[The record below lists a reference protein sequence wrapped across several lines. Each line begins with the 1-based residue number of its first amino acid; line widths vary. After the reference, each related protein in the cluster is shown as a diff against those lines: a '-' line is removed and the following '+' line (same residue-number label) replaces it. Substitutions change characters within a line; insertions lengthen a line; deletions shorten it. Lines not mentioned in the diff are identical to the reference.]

1 MPWPQNYDPLSQP
14 WLSTLAAFLPLAVL
28 LGCLG
33 LLRIKA
39 HLSALIGLAAALL
52 VAIWIFGMP
61 APLAGISALYGAAY
75 GLLPIGWIILNV
87 IFLYNLCNQKGLFKT
102 LQESLTTITRDRRLQ
117 VLLVAFCF
125 GAFFEGA
132 AGFGTPVAVTAS
144 ILIGLGFA
152 PLQASVLSL
161 IANTAPVPFAGLGTP
176 LISLQAVTGLD
187 LRALTTMVAR
197 QLTIF
202 DLLIPFWVVTV
213 FAGWQGMLEIWPA
226 LLVTGG
232 TYAVVQLLV
241 ATFHGPWLVNIL
253 SSLVSMAVLILFL
266 LRWKPRR
273 IWRFPG
279 ETENAH
285 AGIQPA
291 GAQPAAT
298 RQQMLLAWLP
308 WLILSLVVFVWG
320 LPQVKTWLDSFSLVH
335 FAVPGLDQQVL
346 RSPPVVALARPES
359 AAFDFNWLSA
369 SGTAILVAGIIS
381 GIWLRISL
389 VALLKTYWLTLKQV
403 SNALLTIS
411 ATMAIGFV
419 IRYSGMDGTLG
430 LAFSRTGVLYPF
442 FGTLL
447 GWLGVT
453 MTGSDTSSNVL
464 FGSLQ
469 TITAQQLGLSPL
481 LMAAANSSGGV
492 MGKMLNAQSIVVAS
506 SATHWHGHEPEI
518 LRAVFWHSLA
528 LVCLAGIIVLCMAYL

>member
-1 MPWPQNYDPLSQP
+1 
-14 WLSTLAAFLPLAVL
+14 LPLAVL

-39 HLSALIGLAAALL
+39 HLSALIGLGAALL
-52 VAIWIFGMP
+52 VAVWIFGMP
-61 APLAGISALYGAAY
+61 VLQAGISAIYGAAY

-87 IFLYNLCNQKGLFKT
+87 IFLYNLCNQKGLFKN

-132 AGFGTPVAVTAS
+132 AGFGTPVAVSSS
-144 ILIGLGFA
+144 ILIGLGFG

-187 LRALTTMVAR
+187 LRALTAMVAW
-197 QLTIF
+197 QLAFF
-202 DLLIPFWVVTV
+202 DLLIPFWVVAV
-213 FAGWQGMLEIWPA
+213 FSGWKGMLEIWPA

-232 TYAVVQLLV
+232 TYTVVQLLV
-241 ATFHGPWLVNIL
+241 AIYHGPWLVNIL
-253 SSLVSMAVLILFL
+253 SSLVSMVVLILFL
-266 LRWKPRR
+266 QRWKPPH

-279 ETENAH
+279 DAEKE
-285 AGIQPA
+285 QPA
-291 GAQPAAT
+291 GLQIADGQPQVAT
-298 RQQMLLAWLP
+298 KQQMLLAWLP

-346 RSPPVVALARPES
+346 RSPPVVAQARPES

-369 SGTAILVAGIIS
+369 SGTAILIAAILS
-381 GIWLRISL
+381 GIWLRYSF
-389 VALLKTYWLTLKQV
+389 VELLKSYWLTLKQV

-469 TITAQQLGLSPL
+469 RITAQQLGLSPL

-528 LVCLAGIIVLCMAYL
+528 LVTLAGIIILLMAYL

>member
-1 MPWPQNYDPLSQP
+1 LPWSQNYDPLSQP
-14 WLSTLAAFLPLAVL
+14 WLSTLAALLPLAVL

-33 LLRIKA
+33 LLRLKA
-39 HLSALIGLAAALL
+39 HLSALIGLGAALL
-52 VAIWIFGMP
+52 AAIFIFGMP
-61 APLAGISALYGAAY
+61 APPAGISAVYGIAY

-87 IFLYNLCNQKGLFKT
+87 IFLYNLCSQKGLFKT
-102 LQESLTTITRDRRLQ
+102 LQASLTTITRDRRLQ

-187 LRALTTMVAR
+187 LRALTDMVGR
-197 QLTIF
+197 QLAPF
-202 DLLIPFWVVTV
+202 DLLIPFWITAVL
-213 FAGWQGMLEIWPA
+213 AGWRGMLEIWPA
-226 LLVTGG
+226 LLVTGA
-232 TYAVVQLLV
+232 TYAVVQWLV
-241 ATFHGPWLVNIL
+241 ATFHGPWLVNIIA
-253 SSLVSMAVLILFL
+253 SLVSMAVLVVFL

-279 ETENAH
+279 ETGPDPADS
-285 AGIQPA
+285 QP
-291 GAQPAAT
+291 GASR
-298 RQQMLLAWLP
+298 RQMAFAWLP
-308 WLILSLVVFVWG
+308 WLILSLIVFVWG
-320 LPQVKTWLDSFSLVH
+320 LPQVKIWLDSFSLVH
-335 FAVPGLDQQVL
+335 FAVPGLDQMVL
-346 RSPPVVALARPES
+346 RSPPVVSQARPES

-369 SGTAILVAGIIS
+369 SGTAILAAAVIS
-381 GIWLRISL
+381 GIWLRYSL
-389 VALLKTYWLTLKQV
+389 VELLQTYWMTLKQV
-403 SNALLTIS
+403 RNALLTIS

-419 IRYSGMDGTLG
+419 MRYSGMDGTLG
-430 LAFSRTGVLYPF
+430 LAFSRTGGLYPF

-469 TITAQQLGLSPL
+469 SITAQQLGLSPL

-528 LVCLAGIIVLCMAYL
+528 LVCLVGVTILIMAYL

>member
-1 MPWPQNYDPLSQP
+1 
-14 WLSTLAAFLPLAVL
+14 LPLAVL

-52 VAIWIFGMP
+52 AAIWIFGMP
-61 APLAGISALYGAAY
+61 VPLAAISALYGVAY

-132 AGFGTPVAVTAS
+132 AGFGTPVAVSAS

-202 DLLIPFWVVTV
+202 DLLIPFWVVAV

-279 ETENAH
+279 EAENAQ

-298 RQQMLLAWLP
+298 RRQMLLAWLP

-369 SGTAILVAGIIS
+369 SGTAILLAAIIS
-381 GIWLRISL
+381 GIWLRFSL
-389 VALLKTYWLTLKQV
+389 VGLLKTYWLTLKQV

-469 TITAQQLGLSPL
+469 RITAQQLGLSPL

-528 LVCLAGIIVLCMAYL
+528 LVCLAGIIVLGMAYL

>member
-1 MPWPQNYDPLSQP
+1 LPWPQNYDPLSQP

-33 LLRIKA
+33 LLRFKA
-39 HLSALIGLAAALL
+39 QLSALIGLGAALL
-52 VAIWIFGMP
+52 AAIVIFGMP
-61 APLAGISALYGAAY
+61 ASLAGISAVYGVAY

-152 PLQASVLSL
+152 PLSASVLSL

-187 LRALTTMVAR
+187 LRALTAMVGR
-197 QLTIF
+197 QLAFF
-202 DLLIPFWVVTV
+202 DVLIPFWVVAV
-213 FAGWQGMLEIWPA
+213 FAGWKGMLEIWPA

-232 TYAVVQLLV
+232 TYAIVQWLV

-253 SSLVSMAVLILFL
+253 SSLVSMAVLVLFL

-273 IWRFPG
+273 IWLFPG
-279 ETENAH
+279 EA
-285 AGIQPA
+285 QPDQA
-291 GAQPAAT
+291 GAQPVAS
-298 RQQMLLAWLP
+298 RKQMFLAWLP

-335 FAVPGLDQQVL
+335 FAVPRLDQQVL
-346 RSPPVVALARPES
+346 RSPPVVPQAQPQS
-359 AAFDFNWLSA
+359 ATFDFNWLSA
-369 SGTAILVAGIIS
+369 SGTAILAAGIIS
-381 GIWLRISL
+381 GMWLRYSF
-389 VALLKTYWLTLKQV
+389 VELLKSYWLTLKQV
-403 SNALLTIS
+403 RNALLTIS

-453 MTGSDTSSNVL
+453 ITGSDTSSNVL

-469 TITAQQLGLSPL
+469 RITAQQLGLSPL

-528 LVCLAGIIVLCMAYL
+528 LVCLVGVTILMMAYL

>member
-1 MPWPQNYDPLSQP
+1 
-14 WLSTLAAFLPLAVL
+14 LPLAVL

-33 LLRIKA
+33 LLRLKA

-52 VAIWIFGMP
+52 VAVWIFGMP
-61 APLAGISALYGAAY
+61 ALQAGISAVYGAAY

-132 AGFGTPVAVTAS
+132 AGFGTPVAVSSS

-187 LRALTTMVAR
+187 LRALTAMVAW
-197 QLTIF
+197 QLAFF
-202 DLLIPFWVVTV
+202 DLLIPFWVVAV
-213 FAGWQGMLEIWPA
+213 FSGWKGMLEIWPA

-232 TYAVVQLLV
+232 TYTVVQLLV
-241 ATFHGPWLVNIL
+241 AIYHGPWLVNIL
-253 SSLVSMAVLILFL
+253 SSLVSMVVLILFL
-266 LRWKPRR
+266 QHWKPPH
-273 IWRFPG
+273 IWRFSGDAENEQPG
-279 ETENAH
+279 V
-285 AGIQPA
+285 GKQL
-291 GAQPAAT
+291 QVAT
-298 RQQMLLAWLP
+298 KQHMLLAWLP

-346 RSPPVVALARPES
+346 RSPPVVGQARPES

-369 SGTAILVAGIIS
+369 SGTAILIAGILS
-381 GIWLRISL
+381 GIWLGYSL
-389 VALLKTYWLTLKQV
+389 VELLKSYWLTLKQI

-469 TITAQQLGLSPL
+469 RITAQQLGLSPL

-518 LRAVFWHSLA
+518 LRGVFWHSLA
-528 LVCLAGIIVLCMAYL
+528 LVTLAGLIVLLMAYL